1 MNSTKA
7 EEEMKGRGERE
18 EQRESR
24 SSRVLQQTTIGK
36 HGRRPTKSRRST
48 NVCCKQLSSIKFK
61 ISNQKSNTK
70 MMMVIPIWIEAY
82 LLRGRNDAGEWRWK
96 KKKEKRVK

>member
-36 HGRRPTKSRRST
+36 QGRRPTKSRRST
-48 NVCCKQLSSIKFK
+48 KVCC
-61 ISNQKSNTK
+61 N
-70 MMMVIPIWIEAY
+70 
-82 LLRGRNDAGEWRWK
+82 
-96 KKKEKRVK
+96 